1 MNKTCIITGAN
12 SGIGKA
18 AAIQI
23 ASKGYHVIIGSRSE
37 ERGNKALNEIKA
49 ASNSEDIEMLLI
61 NMASKESIKNAA
73 KALNSKYAS
82 IDVLIHNAAHFDL
95 TQKKPEQS
103 PDGIET
109 IWATNHIGPLLLTH
123 LLLDK
128 LKLSEQ
134 GRILTIASK
143 GLMVFPNLIVDL
155 NDPEY
160 KQRKFSVGKAYYQ
173 SKLAQI
179 MFTYDLAKKLENTN
193 VTANCIRVTNVK
205 LDKNRIPDLSKFAKY
220 IYTLKS
226 KSSIAPAK
234 MAETYTLLAT
244 SPDLK
249 SVTGKYFNGK
259 NKIVSSSKYSLQ
271 TENIKAV
278 MDLSM
283 KYLNDAQ

>member
-1 MNKTCIITGAN
+1 MKKTCIITGAN

-23 ASKGYHVIIGSRSE
+23 AQKGYHVIIGSRSV

-49 ASNSEDIEMLLI
+49 ASNSEDVEMLLI
-61 NMASKESIKNAA
+61 DMASKESIKNAA
-73 KALNSKYAS
+73 EALNNKYAN

-95 TQKKPEQS
+95 AQKKPEQS

-109 IWATNHIGPLLLTH
+109 IWATNHIGPVLLTN
-123 LLLDK
+123 LMLDK
-128 LKLSEQ
+128 IKQSEQ

-143 GLMVFPNLIVDL
+143 GLMVFPNLVVDL
-155 NDPEY
+155 NDPEF

-179 MFTYDLAKKLENTN
+179 MFTYLLAEELKDTN

-205 LDKNRIPDLSKFAKY
+205 LDEDRIPDLSKFAKF

-226 KSSIAPAK
+226 KSSISPAK
-234 MAETYTLLAT
+234 MAETYTLLAA

-249 SVTGKYFNGK
+249 SVTGKYFDEK
-259 NKIVSSSKYSLQ
+259 NKMVSSSKYSLQ
-271 TENIKAV
+271 ADNIKAV

-283 KYLNDAQ
+283 KYINDTQ